1 MSSPQSD
8 PAGRGA
14 AETIMLEVL
23 RERDELISE
32 LNRQLHAQ
40 EAKITQLVDA
50 IESHGASQLLQLNME
65 DLVRSGFICETEGRH
80 LMVIEVTALLQ
91 QNSPYLHLDQRVKIV
106 KQDISSEN
114 ARRTEELH
122 QSYVRL
128 LQEFGTL
135 QTVLQ

>member
-8 PAGRGA
+8 PAGRGT

-106 KQDISSEN
+106 KEDISSEN

-122 QSYVRL
+122 QSYVQL

>member
-80 LMVIEVTALLQ
+80 LVVIEVTALLQ

-106 KQDISSEN
+106 KEDISSEN

-122 QSYVRL
+122 QSYVQL

>member
-106 KQDISSEN
+106 KEDISSEN

-122 QSYVRL
+122 QSYVQL